1 MHTHTQMHTNAHLG
15 SHTRGAGWGRLG
27 GFPSLSHMHEW
38 ARAHTHTC
46 THTYVCVCVFAHERL
61 STRVGWATQ
70 ECLEDHLDDPKFS
83 GECKE
88 ELENMIARR
97 VANFSLDTALRE
109 ACEGDLE
116 QQCQHRCGCVHVG
129 IAGGTCACGGVGE
142 SA

>member
-1 MHTHTQMHTNAHLG
+1 M
-15 SHTRGAGWGRLG
+15 
-27 GFPSLSHMHEW
+27 
-38 ARAHTHTC
+38 
-46 THTYVCVCVFAHERL
+46 CVCVFAHERL